1 MAASEQVLLTYAREI
16 KKYCMSRSRKCE
28 INCIFFRH
36 SECECGLEEGSPY
49 YWLIPRKGGRAK
61 DGRE

>member
-1 MAASEQVLLTYAREI
+1 MAENEQDLLTYAREI

-28 INCIFFRH
+28 INCVFFRH

-49 YWLIPRKGGRAK
+49 YWLIPRKGRRAK
-61 DGRE
+61 DGSE